1 MFKLILAR
9 EIVLVFVLFLSV
21 IFDLRVRRIPNW
33 LTVPG
38 VMAGLLLNGLEG
50 FAQFLHSFLG
60 LMVGVG
66 VLIVPFALGW
76 LGAGDVKLF
85 GMVGAVLGVQW
96 IPRVLFY
103 SGVMSGMLAVFVV
116 IMRGVNLKAFPRMWM
131 DLKVFVMSLGQVLP
145 EGVSQRTSH
154 KKSIPWAVA
163 IGLGVVVAFY
173 LDADG
178 KWAGF

>member
-1 MFKLILAR
+1 MFKLILVR

-38 VMAGLLLNGLEG
+38 VVAGLLLNGLEG

-76 LGAGDVKLF
+76 L
-85 GMVGAVLGVQW
+85 
-96 IPRVLFY
+96 R
-103 SGVMSGMLAVFVV
+103 
-116 IMRGVNLKAFPRMWM
+116 
-131 DLKVFVMSLGQVLP
+131 
-145 EGVSQRTSH
+145 
-154 KKSIPWAVA
+154 
-163 IGLGVVVAFY
+163 Y
-173 LDADG
+173 L
-178 KWAGF
+178 